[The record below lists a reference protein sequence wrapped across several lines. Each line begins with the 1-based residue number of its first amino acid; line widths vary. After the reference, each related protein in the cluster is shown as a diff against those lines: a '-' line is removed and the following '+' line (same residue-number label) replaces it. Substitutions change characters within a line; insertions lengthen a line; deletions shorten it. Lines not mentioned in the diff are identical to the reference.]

1 MKKTK
6 IPDFSP
12 PGGSGSPIWPRNWI
26 PCPKLQ
32 RKQVSVQSSI
42 IENFRQSQHLAYW
55 VQVEHPRKSVKK
67 KLSPFLSPG
76 WKFFIRQLWSDNRFY
91 CNFLRR
97 IRIWSLQAPRDTPCG
112 VKLAFLGRKP
122 QISGVKN
129 QFFCIFHPGNI
140 PDCQFDP
147 GIRSGIKN
155 YIRKGGQII
164 SVALF

>member
-12 PGGSGSPIWPRNWI
+12 LGGSRSLIWPQNRI
-26 PCPKLQ
+26 PCPKLH
-32 RKQVSVQSSI
+32 RKQVSVQTFI
-42 IENFRQSQHLAYW
+42 IENFRKSQHLLHW
-55 VQVEHPRKSVKK
+55 VQVKK
-67 KLSPFLSPG
+67 KLSPILSPG
-76 WKFFIRQLWSDNRFY
+76 WKILIRQLWSDNRFY

-97 IRIWSLQAPRDTPCG
+97 IWLWSFQAPRDTSWG
-112 VKLAFLGRKP
+112 VKLAFFGRIP

-129 QFFCIFHPGNI
+129 QFFCVFHPGNI
-140 PDCQFDP
+140 PDRQFDP

>member
-1 MKKTK
+1 MCLAE
-6 IPDFSP
+6 
-12 PGGSGSPIWPRNWI
+12 SG
-26 PCPKLQ
+26 
-32 RKQVSVQSSI
+32 
-42 IENFRQSQHLAYW
+42 E
-55 VQVEHPRKSVKK
+55 KK
-67 KLSPFLSPG
+67 KNPQFSSPG
-76 WKFFIRQLWSDNRFY
+76 WKFFIRQLWSNNRFY

-140 PDCQFDP
+140 PDRQFDP

-164 SVALF
+164 SVALFSQFSSLIWRQGLRVCISFGQNSPMCVGPSCQRQHILRGRKENCGAQLSM